1 MHCPKC
7 GQQQVSDEMR
17 FCSRCGFALGIVTEL
32 LSTGGTLPERETQ
45 SLAAKFSG
53 RKRGKRLGFLLM
65 LTAMLLAI
73 IAGII
78 QDSLGKDPLNAPG
91 LAGKLVLF
99 LPAIIIGVA
108 GFVRFLYAW
117 LLETNIESGTS
128 PALAR
133 GAPMKSA
140 LNVAQDYVAL
150 PPSHSV
156 PVRSF
161 GAKRGDT
168 TEIMNVPS
176 VTENTTKLLDN
187 PE

>member
-17 FCSRCGFALGIVTEL
+17 FCSRCGFALGVVTEL

-53 RKRGKRLGFLLM
+53 RKRGKRLGLLLILTAFLL
-65 LTAMLLAI
+65 AMI
-73 IAGII
+73 GGII
-78 QDSLGKDPLNAPG
+78 HDSLGTDPLNTPG

-99 LPAIIIGVA
+99 FPAIIIGVA

-117 LLETNIESGTS
+117 LLETNIESATS
-128 PALAR
+128 PALER
-133 GAPMKSA
+133 RTPMKSA
-140 LNVAQDYVAL
+140 LNVSEEYVAL
-150 PPSHSV
+150 PASHRV
-156 PVRSF
+156 PAASL

-168 TEIMNVPS
+168 TEIVNAPS
-176 VTENTTKLLDN
+176 VTENTTRLLDQ
-187 PE
+187 

>member
-32 LSTGGTLPERETQ
+32 ILTGGTLPEREPESFT
-45 SLAAKFSG
+45 ARFSG
-53 RKRGKRLGFLLM
+53 RKRGKRLGLLFM

-78 QDSLGKDPLNAPG
+78 HDSLATDPLNTPG
-91 LAGKLVLF
+91 LAGKLLLF

-117 LLETNIESGTS
+117 LLETNIESETS
-128 PALAR
+128 SILPGNMAR
-133 GAPMKSA
+133 KSA
-140 LNVAQDYVAL
+140 LNIAADPISL
-150 PPSHSV
+150 PASHSV
-156 PVRSF
+156 PAASF

-168 TEIMNVPS
+168 TEMVNAPS
-176 VTENTTKLLDN
+176 VTENTTKLLDQ
-187 PE
+187 

>member
-32 LSTGGTLPERETQ
+32 ILTGGTLPERETE
-45 SLAAKFSG
+45 SLAARFGG
-53 RKRGKRLGFLLM
+53 RKRGKRLGLLLM
-65 LTAMLLAI
+65 LTAMLLAV

-78 QDSLGKDPLNAPG
+78 HDSLGTDPLNTPG
-91 LAGKLVLF
+91 LAGKLLLF

-117 LLETNIESGTS
+117 LLETNIQSGTPPLLS
-128 PALAR
+128 PSAA
-133 GAPMKSA
+133 MKSA
-140 LNVAQDYVAL
+140 LTAEDYAAL
-150 PPSHSV
+150 PASHSV
-156 PVRSF
+156 PAASF

-168 TEIMNVPS
+168 TEIVNAPS
-176 VTENTTKLLDN
+176 VTENTTKLLDQ
-187 PE
+187 